1 MHGSLIS
8 GHLLGC
14 WNVPLSQP
22 LCGLKHC
29 ITTQSPQCKGTLLW
43 QWEPLSQGPLLFRQ
57 WTLSPSE
64 TVCVFWWGEW
74 FWTTLFGADGFWQR
88 LHSRSVQ
95 FCFLA
100 LKKVIMNINILNKD
114 SHLFFFFIIFKKTI
128 WIVTCHL
135 LVCWIQMDNLGFHA
149 QCQGRGQCR
158 CQGQE
163 N

>member
-1 MHGSLIS
+1 MHGSLVS
-8 GHLLGC
+8 RHVFGC
-14 WNVPLSQP
+14 WNVPLSRP

-64 TVCVFWWGEW
+64 TVCVFWRGEW

-95 FCFLA
+95 FCFLKH
-100 LKKVIMNINILNKD
+100 LKKGIMNVNIFNSKTFT
-114 SHLFFFFIIFKKTI
+114 SWFFSMIFKNI
-128 WIVTCHL
+128 YMNCAM
-135 LVCWIQMDNLGFHA
+135 CWLQMDNLGFHA

>member
-1 MHGSLIS
+1 MHGSLVS
-8 GHLLGC
+8 RHVLGC
-14 WNVPLSQP
+14 WNVPLSRP

-29 ITTQSPQCKGTLLW
+29 ITSQSPQCKGTLLW

-64 TVCVFWWGEW
+64 TVCVFWRGEW

-95 FCFLA
+95 FCFLQHWKKGSWISIFLIIRLSPLDF
-100 LKKVIMNINILNKD
+100 LKTYMNCDL
-114 SHLFFFFIIFKKTI
+114 
-128 WIVTCHL
+128 
-135 LVCWIQMDNLGFHA
+135 CWLQMDNLGFHA